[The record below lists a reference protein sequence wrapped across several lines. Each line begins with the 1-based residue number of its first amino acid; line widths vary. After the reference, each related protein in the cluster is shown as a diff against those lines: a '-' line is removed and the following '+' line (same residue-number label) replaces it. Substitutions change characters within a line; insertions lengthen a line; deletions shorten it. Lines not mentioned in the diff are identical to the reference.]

1 MKNIK
6 KLYLSKSLWRI
17 KDRLKKVAQENFTEK
32 GEKRRNKNLYE
43 KQKQKVVEYRRN
55 YLTHN
60 K

>member
-6 KLYLSKSLWRI
+6 KWYLSKSLWRI

>member
-6 KLYLSKSLWRI
+6 KWYLSKSLWRI

-55 YLTHN
+55 YITHN

>member
-6 KLYLSKSLWRI
+6 KWYLSKSLWRI

-32 GEKRRNKNLYE
+32 GEKRCNKNLYE